1 MINLFFKPILLIFLL
16 ICSVGTS
23 TKIKASKNK
32 NLVKTFIKARND
44 YDIEKVGALIDEG
57 YSETFIDGSKEIE
70 NKDQL
75 IDRVLWG
82 KELESRI
89 KLLDIQSNGK
99 TIITIEESSN
109 FIDIALKRK
118 PRKFIIIY
126 GFVNGKIHHQSIDTL
141 AGYHLITKYNA
152 GKYKEF
158 AAYCEQNNLIY
169 NGNSLNQEFG
179 MHLRKVLEQY
189 RTENE

>member
-1 MINLFFKPILLIFLL
+1 MINLFLKSILLIFLL
-16 ICSVGTS
+16 ICSGSTS
-23 TKIKASKNK
+23 PEIKTPKNK
-32 NLVKTFIKARND
+32 DLVKSFIKARNN
-44 YDIEKVGALIDEG
+44 YDIEKVSALIEEN

-109 FIDIALKRK
+109 FIDVALKRK
-118 PRKFIIIY
+118 PRKFKITY
-126 GFVNGKIHHQSIDTL
+126 GFSNGKIQNQSIDTL
-141 AGYHLITKYNA
+141 AGYHLITKFNA
-152 GKYKEF
+152 GKFREF
-158 AAYCEQNNLIY
+158 AAFCQQNNLVY
-169 NGNSLNQEFG
+169 KVNSLNREYGRQ
-179 MHLRKVLEQY
+179 LRKVLEQY
-189 RTENE
+189 KAENK